1 MKKILPIYLSLIFVL
16 TGCSSLSSLKFWG
29 SDEEEIE
36 KPSELYEIE
45 STTSI
50 EIKWKKKAGD
60 YLSDGRIIPS
70 IEGDVLYHG
79 ASDGSITS
87 FSSVDGKEIWSNN
100 LNHSISGSIESG
112 FRNLF
117 DGTLDGQVV
126 SLNQKDGSL
135 NWISKVTSEV
145 LAPPVTDGRI
155 VAVQSADGS
164 ITGFNFRTGEQEWI
178 HQVSVPNLSLRGTSI
193 PFISEGFIFTGFST
207 GNVAMLYPDSGAV
220 RLELPVSVNEGT
232 SELDRITD
240 IDGRGVVANNFLV
253 SATYQGHIMSIDL
266 RSGRQAWK
274 EEVSTTKDLVESRS
288 RIVVIEDTDNVKA
301 FGLSTGAILWE
312 QSGLKLR
319 QLSSPVES
327 RGRVAMGD
335 FEGYLHILDSKDG
348 KFIGRKKISNK
359 PIKELSSSGNDIIAL
374 DSSGRLFFLS
384 LR

>member
-1 MKKILPIYLSLIFVL
+1 M
-16 TGCSSLSSLKFWG
+16 
-29 SDEEEIE
+29 
-36 KPSELYEIE
+36 
-45 STTSI
+45 
-50 EIKWKKKAGD
+50 
-60 YLSDGRIIPS
+60 SDGWIIPS

-87 FSSVDGKEIWSNN
+87 FSSIDGKEIWSNN

-117 DGTLDGQVV
+117 YGTLDGQVV

-266 RSGRQAWK
+266 RSGRHAWM
-274 EEVSTTKDLVESRS
+274 VVVFYTIDLVYSR
-288 RIVVIEDTDNVKA
+288 
-301 FGLSTGAILWE
+301 
-312 QSGLKLR
+312 
-319 QLSSPVES
+319 
-327 RGRVAMGD
+327 
-335 FEGYLHILDSKDG
+335 
-348 KFIGRKKISNK
+348 
-359 PIKELSSSGNDIIAL
+359 
-374 DSSGRLFFLS
+374 
-384 LR
+384 